1 MNNSQNHCKEMLI
14 DNATGNVPPEPI
26 DLIVKRCQ
34 QQHDKA
40 IFVIFA
46 DIFKALGRLFE
57 QKEMVRHLPVK

>member
-1 MNNSQNHCKEMLI
+1 MNNSQNHCKEILI
-14 DNATGNVPPEPI
+14 DNATENVTPEAI

-57 QKEMVRHLPVK
+57 QKEIVHHLPVK